1 METGKVTIPILTK
14 IKKEVKS
21 KMNHTKKCVIV
32 LSGGPDSAT
41 VAYWAKAQG
50 YKIYPITF
58 NYGQI
63 AFKET
68 EAAQKISEKLGTT
81 TKIID
86 LSALKEIFSGVTS
99 LCNTDIPLTSEFS
112 APIIVPFR
120 NAIFLSAAVAY
131 AVTVGADKIFYGAQG
146 SDEPFYP
153 DCRKE
158 FYEAFG
164 KAARLGTCEEIT
176 IKAPFSGGK
185 KSDLIK
191 EGTKLGVPFELTWS
205 CYRDENKHC
214 GKCESC
220 VNRKKAFQEAGV
232 IDPTKYEK

>member
-1 METGKVTIPILTK
+1 MA
-14 IKKEVKS
+14 KKQ
-21 KMNHTKKCVIV
+21 TKKCVIV

-50 YKIYPITF
+50 YEIYPITF

-63 AFKET
+63 ALKET
-68 EAAQKISEKLGTT
+68 EAAQKIAQSLGTT
-81 TKIID
+81 TKIIN
-86 LSALKEIFSGVTS
+86 LSALKDIFSDVTP
-99 LCNTDIPLTSEFS
+99 LCNTDLPLTSEFS

-120 NAIFLSAAVAY
+120 NAIFLSAATAY
-131 AVTVGADKIFYGAQG
+131 AVTLGATEIFYGAQG

-153 DCRKE
+153 DCRRE
-158 FYEAFG
+158 FYEAFE

-191 EGTKLGVPFELTWS
+191 EGAKLGVPFELTWS

-220 VNRKKAFQEAGV
+220 VNRKKAFKEAKV
-232 IDPTKYEK
+232 MDPTKYKA